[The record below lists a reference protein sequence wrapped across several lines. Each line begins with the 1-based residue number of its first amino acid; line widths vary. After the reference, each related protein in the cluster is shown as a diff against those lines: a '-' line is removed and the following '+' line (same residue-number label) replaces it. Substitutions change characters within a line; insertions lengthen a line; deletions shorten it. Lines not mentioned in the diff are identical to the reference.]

1 MRDYNIESVK
11 YVAKDGENVSI
22 DATIDGEQ
30 WSVPIN
36 AEHNRHWKA
45 IQAWV
50 ADGNTIEE
58 AE

>member
-1 MRDYNIESVK
+1 MRDCNIESVK
-11 YVAKDGENVSI
+11 YVAKDGENVGI

-45 IQAWV
+45 IQ
-50 ADGNTIEE
+50 NHSKSI
-58 AE
+58 